1 MRIDLPPGMF
11 YSYSLAPRVTLD
23 VAVVQG
29 GPVEHRSMSGAV
41 TGGIAPG
48 ATETYDA
55 PGMLVAPDG
64 AAVVELTY
72 TNLDVPEVHEGPIG
86 VFPPNNGNGEATD
99 DE

>member
-1 MRIDLPPGMF
+1 MQIDLPRGMF

-55 PGMLVAPDG
+55 PGTLVAPDG

-72 TNLDVPEVHEGPIG
+72 TNLDVPEVHEGPTE
-86 VFPPNNGNGEATD
+86 VFPPNGNGEATD